1 MLHIKA
7 QETYRARIV
16 MNNLQQN
23 LVEVRRSSGQK
34 EWMTIEKL
42 EALNKQ
48 RALKRGKFKKPVK
61 QGSKGVKISL
71 CFNALLLIP
80 FEAVITNFLVGL
92 TL

>member
-1 MLHIKA
+1 
-7 QETYRARIV
+7 
-16 MNNLQQN
+16 MNDAHKN
-23 LVEVRRSSGQK
+23 LVEVRRSSGHK

-48 RALKRGKFKKPVK
+48 RALKRGKFKKPIK
-61 QGSKGVKISL
+61 RGRNGVKISL

>member
-1 MLHIKA
+1 
-7 QETYRARIV
+7 
-16 MNNLQQN
+16 MNDSHRN

-34 EWMTIEKL
+34 EWMTTEKL

>member
-1 MLHIKA
+1 
-7 QETYRARIV
+7 
-16 MNNLQQN
+16 MNDSHQN
-23 LVEVRRSSGQK
+23 LVKVRRSSGQK

-48 RALKRGKFKKPVK
+48 RALKRRKFKKPVK

>member
-1 MLHIKA
+1 
-7 QETYRARIV
+7 
-16 MNNLQQN
+16 MNDAHKN
-23 LVEVRRSSGQK
+23 LVEVRRSSGHK

-48 RALKRGKFKKPVK
+48 RALKRKKYTKPTK
-61 QGSKGVKISL
+61 QGWNGVKISL

>member
-1 MLHIKA
+1 
-7 QETYRARIV
+7 
-16 MNNLQQN
+16 
-23 LVEVRRSSGQK
+23 
-34 EWMTIEKL
+34 MTIEKL

-48 RALKRGKFKKPVK
+48 RDLKRRKFKKPVK